1 MKDILE
7 VRDRKN
13 KFPAAGTEIEEVLM
27 QRLPK
32 LDKHA
37 ALRGGGG
44 ERPDA
49 VWMHSR
55 RVAEYQRIVSENDG
69 EIDGKRLSGGSAAG
83 SRLRLPLFHLI
94 LL

>member
-13 KFPAAGTEIEEVLM
+13 KFPVAGTEIEEVLM

-44 ERPDA
+44 ERA
-49 VWMHSR
+49 SR
-55 RVAEYQRIVSENDG
+55 RCLDALAPRCRISKDRL
-69 EIDGKRLSGGSAAG
+69 GK
-83 SRLRLPLFHLI
+83 
-94 LL
+94 